1 MQAGNEKDEN
11 WDGVWNICIPIFKY
25 LLELYLSYK
34 YSLFF
39 FFAFS
44 PVNGAQGKTIC
55 LSFFSAS
62 KYCFQTH
69 VSMS

>member
-39 FFAFS
+39 FLHS
-44 PVNGAQGKTIC
+44 PQLMVLKAKQ
-55 LSFFSAS
+55 S
-62 KYCFQTH
+62 
-69 VSMS
+69 V